1 VETLKKNLGLEG
13 NQCTFPAI
21 RAAWELLN
29 PNPNPTWEE
38 DIGLK
43 KKLER
48 MLEIVKII
56 RKVRRQSLLVA

>member
-29 PNPNPTWEE
+29 PNPNPIWEE

-43 KKLER
+43 K
-48 MLEIVKII
+48 
-56 RKVRRQSLLVA
+56 SLLVS